1 MNAVDAVA
9 SHITKVKPDWK
20 VYCIGITTN
29 KLVKH
34 YFGESVIVGTA
45 TNAAELAGLIVED
58 RKTNKLYFFCGDQRR
73 EELPSIL
80 RNNGI
85 RVNEIEVY
93 QTKEVQHTL
102 EKAYQGILFFSPSA
116 VSSFFKSNKI
126 ADSTILF
133 SIGITTAEE
142 IASLSNNKIVVSDL
156 PGKDKLV
163 KKMMEYF
170 LDPL

>member
-1 MNAVDAVA
+1 MRSKQVA

-29 KLVKH
+29 KLVKR
-34 YFGESVIVGTA
+34 YFVERALIVGTA
-45 TNAAELAGLIVED
+45 TDAADSSRSDSGRQKQINFA
-58 RKTNKLYFFCGDQRR
+58 FFVVINRR
-73 EELPSIL
+73 RTIYPPFSAIMVF
-80 RNNGI
+80 

-102 EKAYQGILFFSPSA
+102 EKVYQGILFSPSA

-126 ADSTILF
+126 RYTTILF

-142 IASLSNNKIVVSDL
+142 IESLSNNKIVISDL

-163 KKMMEYF
+163 KNMMEYF
-170 LDPL
+170 LEPL